1 MTKEELV
8 SMGLSEEQAD
18 KVLAAHKEEMKEYV
32 PKSRFNEVNEE
43 KKTLKSQLA
52 ERDKQLTDLKNTAG
66 DNEQLKQKIA
76 ELEESNKK
84 ASAEHEA
91 QLKQLRIDHAVESAL
106 TSAKARNQKAVRA
119 LLNLDDVDI
128 DDDGKIKG
136 LDKQIKKL
144 VESDDTKFLFE
155 SDDGKTTDA
164 GGKPKSNLSGM
175 NILTPPNGEDDKG
188 SGQSLGASF
197 AAKYNAMNNPSS
209 TNGKE

>member
-8 SMGLSEEQAD
+8 SMGLSEEQAG
-18 KVLAAHKEEMKEYV
+18 KVLDAHKEELKEYV

-52 ERDKQLTDLKNTAG
+52 DRDKQLTELKNTAG

-76 ELEESNKK
+76 ELEDTNKK
-84 ASAEHEA
+84 AAAEHEA

-144 VESDDTKFLFE
+144 VESDDTKFLFDVD
-155 SDDGKTTDA
+155 SGKTTDA
-164 GGKPKSNLSGM
+164 SGKPKSNLSGM
-175 NILTPPNGEDDKG
+175 NILNPTNEKADKG
-188 SGQSLGASF
+188 GGQSLGASF